1 MKWREAWVGG
11 GVIVSVSDAEWHR
24 ELLHNSQSEQSATSC
39 LLKTSYHREPNY
51 QETHKTP
58 KTQIWITSQ
67 ITLWCFCF
75 TILSINER
83 SMHHT
88 GLFFFS
94 KARCFAQIIFISHGH
109 LFHNDRTTST
119 CQLHWTASPCPDTGM
134 DELHLKAAWWIIPQ
148 THRVFPTDHL
158 NLLPS
163 SIRWLF
169 LFFISFGYIK

>member
-39 LLKTSYHREPNY
+39 LLKTSYHPWTKLPRNTQNTKNTNLNY
-51 QETHKTP
+51 IPDYPVMFLFYNPQHQWE
-58 KTQIWITSQ
+58 
-67 ITLWCFCF
+67 
-75 TILSINER
+75 INASHR
-83 SMHHT
+83 
-88 GLFFFS
+88 GFFFS